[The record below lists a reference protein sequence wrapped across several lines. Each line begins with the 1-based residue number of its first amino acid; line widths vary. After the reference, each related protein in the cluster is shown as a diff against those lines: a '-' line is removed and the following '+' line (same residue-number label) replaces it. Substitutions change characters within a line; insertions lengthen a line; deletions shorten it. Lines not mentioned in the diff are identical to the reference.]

1 MEAAVTF
8 AVAAAAV
15 AERCSVKQG
24 SSSGG
29 SDTQQSNGPRQNAA
43 ACSWAAAAV
52 EAAVAFAVAAAAV
65 AELCS
70 VRRGSGRGG
79 SGTAE
84 LGAGEALGADDEA
97 DGDAEAPLDV
107 DGVAEVLV
115 LDVGV
120 EVDDVDGF
128 PVVEVAGDAGAWKS
142 VQVSVRN
149 VSPFAVTLNAVGVTV
164 YFTPSLLMS

>member
-1 MEAAVTF
+1 
-8 AVAAAAV
+8 
-15 AERCSVKQG
+15 
-24 SSSGG
+24 
-29 SDTQQSNGPRQNAA
+29 
-43 ACSWAAAAV
+43 
-52 EAAVAFAVAAAAV
+52 
-65 AELCS
+65 
-70 VRRGSGRGG
+70 
-79 SGTAE
+79 
-84 LGAGEALGADDEA
+84 LGADDVA

-164 YFTPSLLMS
+164 YFTPSLLMT